1 MNKQLKEIRK
11 IVSGVI
17 AVGGF
22 IAILAVVLNLLQGTI

>member
-1 MNKQLKEIRK
+1 MNKQLKEIGK

-22 IAILAVVLNLLQGTI
+22 LAVLAVVLNLLQGTL